1 MILASKK
8 GQCESYKTFGIKIEI
23 DRLVFILWS
32 LEPDYVGYFR
42 VHAIEYI
49 IKQYNNMYHL

>member
-1 MILASKK
+1 MK
-8 GQCESYKTFGIKIEI
+8 GQYESYKTFGIKIEI
-23 DRLVFILWS
+23 DRLVFILWR
-32 LEPDYVGYFR
+32 LEPDSVGYFR